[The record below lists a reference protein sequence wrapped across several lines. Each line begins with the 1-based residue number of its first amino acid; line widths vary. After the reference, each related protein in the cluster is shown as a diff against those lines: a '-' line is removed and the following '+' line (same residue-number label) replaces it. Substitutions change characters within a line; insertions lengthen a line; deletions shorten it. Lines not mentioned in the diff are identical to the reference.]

1 MSHFVVIH
9 VSMFSNLIQCRNFSL
24 ISAIFEI
31 PAYSLPF
38 YDPTIQGTDK
48 LPLLQSSLAN
58 KVPRRQSHC
67 WMQEEWNNNSVSLEY
82 S

>member
-9 VSMFSNLIQCRNFSL
+9 VSMLQCRNFSL

-31 PAYSLPF
+31 PAYSF
-38 YDPTIQGTDK
+38 YNPTIQGTDK